1 MFRELKFD
9 EKKFHDANETKMYKV
24 AFLGISGSG
33 KTTIINQ
40 YINNTFIQEHNPTRE
55 AM

>member
-1 MFRELKFD
+1 MFHELKFD
-9 EKKFHDANETKMYKV
+9 GKLFHDGSETKMYKV
-24 AFLGISGSG
+24 AFIGVSGSG

-40 YINNTFIQEHNPTRE
+40 YINNTFVKDFIPTTN